1 MAEQIIADLSIEE
14 MEAIIK
20 QKKEAA
26 KAAEAEAKA
35 IAKRDQYRENNMDR
49 IQFLQARIERDQKE
63 LAEKSEKAGL

>member
-1 MAEQIIADLSIEE
+1 MAEQNVVDLSIEE

-35 IAKRDQYRENNMDR
+35 IAKREQYRKNNMDR

>member
-1 MAEQIIADLSIEE
+1 MTEQNVNDLTIQE

-35 IAKRDQYRENNMDR
+35 VAKRDQYRKNNMDR
-49 IQFLQARIERDQKE
+49 IQFLQARIARDTAE

>member
-1 MAEQIIADLSIEE
+1 MAEQIIADLSIDE

-35 IAKRDQYRENNMDR
+35 IAKREQYRKNNMKR

>member
-1 MAEQIIADLSIEE
+1 MTEQNVADLSIEE

-35 IAKRDQYRENNMDR
+35 IAKRDQYRKNNMDR
-49 IQFLQARIERDQKE
+49 IQFLQARIERDTAE

>member
-35 IAKRDQYRENNMDR
+35 IAKRDQYRKNNMDR

>member
-1 MAEQIIADLSIEE
+1 MAEQNVADLSIEE

-35 IAKRDQYRENNMDR
+35 IAKRDQYRKNNMDR

>member
-1 MAEQIIADLSIEE
+1 MTEQNVADLSIEE

-35 IAKRDQYRENNMDR
+35 IAKRDQYRKNNMDR